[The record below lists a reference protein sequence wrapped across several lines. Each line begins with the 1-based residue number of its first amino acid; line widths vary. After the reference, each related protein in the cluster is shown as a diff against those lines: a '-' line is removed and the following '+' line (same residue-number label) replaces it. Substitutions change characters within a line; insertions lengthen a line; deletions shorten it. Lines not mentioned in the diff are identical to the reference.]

1 MPGGSLGSGASVNV
15 SVCGALAAQSS
26 GTPNATR
33 RRMATAIINQLSSS
47 SLEANDGNQGSLPL
61 GAFGSLGGSDDF
73 DERARIERAREI
85 AEGVDPPPGFI
96 RAHEVHANKWL
107 AVSMSTL

>member
-1 MPGGSLGSGASVNV
+1 MCAVPAVL
-15 SVCGALAAQSS
+15 SS

-33 RRMATAIINQLSSS
+33 RRMATAIINQLSSAS
-47 SLEANDGNQGSLPL
+47 SPLGANEANQGGPPTL
-61 GAFGSLGGSDDF
+61 GAFGSLGGSDDL

-96 RAHEVHANKWL
+96 RAHEVSIRRTIA
-107 AVSMSTL
+107 A